1 MDRRTYA
8 IVAVVTVI
16 AAGGVALGLRSAG
29 ADPEAAPTPTATS
42 SPVPV
47 IVPGRPGESA
57 SVVPSDQLAA
67 PDGARY
73 NSLDAWY
80 MRMMIPHHEQA
91 LEMAALAPS
100 RARSPQVRAV
110 AERITVAQGPEI
122 DVFRAWLAA
131 RGLSE
136 KDDDKGHDHGAMRG
150 MQPPEAIRAL
160 GSLRSDA
167 FDKVFVDMMTAHHE
181 GAIAMCR
188 DVLKVGLDERVQ
200 ELATG
205 IAAEQAAEITRLRD
219 LLAR

>member
-1 MDRRTYA
+1 VNRRTYA
-8 IVAVVTVI
+8 IAAVVIVL
-16 AAGGVALGLRSAG
+16 AAGGVALGLRAAG
-29 ADPEAAPTPTATS
+29 AEPEAAPTPTATS

-67 PDGARY
+67 PDGSRY

-80 MRMMIPHHEQA
+80 VRMMIPHHGQA

-100 RARSPQVRAV
+100 RARSPLVRAV

-136 KDDDKGHDHGAMRG
+136 QDDDKGHDHGAMRG
-150 MQPPEAIRAL
+150 MLPPEAMRAL
-160 GSLRSDA
+160 AGLTGDA
-167 FDKVFVDMMTAHHE
+167 FDKVFVDMMVVHHE

-188 DVLKVGLDERVQ
+188 DVLKVGVDERLH

-205 IAAEQAAEITRLRD
+205 IAAEQSAEISRLRE
-219 LLAR
+219 LVAR